1 MIILIIG
8 LRLNLSPMMISWP
21 IYWLIHLLVAAA
33 MWLASTVLICTNRA
47 RPTPTSIKTIPL
59 LRNRE

>member
-1 MIILIIG
+1 
-8 LRLNLSPMMISWP
+8 MMISWP

-59 LRNRE
+59 LRNREG